1 MTSEQE
7 IKDLADKLMIQGLAS
22 SMMGAMEM
30 ATNILGTEEK
40 IKDNKKRV
48 TNSMVMESDKPK
60 VKQESKQEKEKVD
73 VSENPEEKEKD
84 DSEDVLNDGKTVKE
98 LMDEFSK

>member
-60 VKQESKQEKEKVD
+60 VKQESKQGKEKVD